1 VFYKKKKFL
10 DEVIMF
16 SHESDDDFMERWRR
30 KYLPD
35 MDTISSDTE
44 KDTPPDPI
52 KELEE
57 IILNMHYAHTKQ
69 LEAMQLAHAKQFE
82 AMNLQLDIM
91 EARLAED
98 ETYIEYPDPHELELD
113 NEKEFGEVH
122 VETSDESIDEPV
134 IYFDEVKE
142 LEFENVEYLDDLSSH
157 PPPDEPIILKD
168 NFENL
173 EESSMMVPMMCSSSA
188 SQPKDLLMQNYVE
201 LEGSFS
207 LSMSYHYEYWLAS
220 HLDSHEQQSSQI
232 LHRLVIFQCLV
243 ERKKDVGTW
252 LVLPYKK
259 FQVDQTWEGVFCE
272 SSWTRIIQT
281 PMASFHPFHGWL

>member
-1 VFYKKKKFL
+1 
-10 DEVIMF
+10 
-16 SHESDDDFMERWRR
+16 
-30 KYLPD
+30 

-113 NEKEFGEVH
+113 NEKEFEEVH
-122 VETSDESIDEPV
+122 EEILDRSIDESV

-142 LEFENVEYLDDLSSH
+142 LELENIEYLDDLSSH
-157 PPPDEPIILKD
+157 PPPDEPVYLKND
-168 NFENL
+168 FENL
-173 EESSMMVPMMCSSSA
+173 EVNSMMVPVMYSSSVF
-188 SQPKDLLMQNYVE
+188 QPEDELMQNYVE
-201 LEGSFS
+201 MEGNFS
-207 LSMSYHYEYWLAS
+207 LSKSYHYENWLAS
-220 HLDSHEQQSSQI
+220 HLDKSQAAKYSDFTG
-232 LHRLVIFQCLV
+232 LVIFQCLV
-243 ERKKDVGTW
+243 ERKKDDEYLVG
-252 LVLPYKK
+252 
-259 FQVDQTWEGVFCE
+259 
-272 SSWTRIIQT
+272 SSLENV
-281 PMASFHPFHGWL
+281 PS